1 MDNLHDLK
9 SSIEVIKSINEH
21 VNYFHIPVII
31 NNENTSVDIYIYKD
45 GKRNKKVDS
54 SNVSIL
60 ISLNLKNIGYIE
72 GLINIMSQN
81 IKILFKTENKIV
93 SQMINRYSKKL
104 KEKLKSK
111 GYNIDVFAEEKLDKK
126 FNLIDIEDRLNI
138 KKSTRYSIDVR
149 L

>member
-1 MDNLHDLK
+1 MCSSDL
-9 SSIEVIKSINEH
+9 
-21 VNYFHIPVII
+21 
-31 NNENTSVDIYIYKD
+31 D

-138 KKSTRYSIDVR
+138 KKSTRHSIDVR